1 MISIVVPVYNESENL
16 DELNKRLN
24 NIMKSNSFSYE
35 IIYVN
40 DGSTD
45 NSKNILSEF
54 SSKNKNIKTINFFRN
69 FGQHAAVI
77 AGFKK
82 ATGDYVVTLDADLQ
96 NPPEEIPKLILEIEK
111 GYDMVC
117 GVRKNRKDSFLRKFL
132 SKIMNR
138 IISRLVKNNLSD
150 FGCMLRVYKISLVR
164 IIAKYGEKSVYVPS
178 FAAWLTN
185 NIKEVDV
192 DHHHRLRGKSKYNL
206 LILFNQAFDLITSYT
221 ILPLQIIFI
230 TGFFVFFSGLFLFT
244 YLMFYRFVIGSPSS
258 LTSFVA
264 ILILV
269 SGIIMLSIGV
279 LSEYL
284 IRIHRE
290 SKKFPLYLSNDD
302 D

>member
-1 MISIVVPVYNESENL
+1 
-16 DELNKRLN
+16 
-24 NIMKSNSFSYE
+24 
-35 IIYVN
+35 
-40 DGSTD
+40 
-45 NSKNILSEF
+45 
-54 SSKNKNIKTINFFRN
+54 
-69 FGQHAAVI
+69 
-77 AGFKK
+77 
-82 ATGDYVVTLDADLQ
+82 
-96 NPPEEIPKLILEIEK
+96 
-111 GYDMVC
+111 
-117 GVRKNRKDSFLRKFL
+117 
-132 SKIMNR
+132 
-138 IISRLVKNNLSD
+138 
-150 FGCMLRVYKISLVR
+150 MLRVYKISLVR

-185 NIKEVDV
+185 IIKEVDV

-206 LILFNQAFDLITSYT
+206 LILFNKAFDLITSYT

-264 ILILV
+264 ILILA